1 LNINGKNP
9 TLDQMRPLMTEFAAK
24 AWHNFIDSEKKLPD
38 KIQSQLQQVKLIE
51 KQIKLFN

>member
-24 AWHNFIDSEKKLPD
+24 AWHNFIESEKKLPD
-38 KIQSQLQQVKLIE
+38 KMQSQLQQVKLLKKSIE
-51 KQIKLFN
+51 